1 MSILGIIIVIL
12 AFAGVFIGVIG
23 TVVPFLPGVPVVL
36 LSALVLAVV
45 GGFSKIT
52 FSTLL
57 LLVGLTAVASFLDA
71 IFITRGVK
79 KSGGSWNGMIGATLG
94 CLLGLIV
101 LNIPGA
107 IVGFLVG
114 LTVGEIISGTPLVRI
129 PKFVAGAF
137 WGMLLSSVIQ
147 LIIATVMAIII
158 VIKFFF

>member
-1 MSILGIIIVIL
+1 M
-12 AFAGVFIGVIG
+12 GVFVGLVG

-36 LSALVLAVV
+36 FSALVLAAV

-57 LLVGLTAVASFLDA
+57 LLVGLTAFASFLDA
-71 IFITRGVK
+71 IFVARGVK
-79 KSGGSWNGMIGATLG
+79 KSGGSWKGLIGAALG

-107 IVGFLVG
+107 IVGFLIG
-114 LTVGEIISGTPLVRI
+114 LTIGEILSGTPLIRI

-137 WGMLLSSVIQ
+137 FGVILSSFAQLTIAVIM
-147 LIIATVMAIII
+147 TIII
-158 VIKFFF
+158 VIKYFF